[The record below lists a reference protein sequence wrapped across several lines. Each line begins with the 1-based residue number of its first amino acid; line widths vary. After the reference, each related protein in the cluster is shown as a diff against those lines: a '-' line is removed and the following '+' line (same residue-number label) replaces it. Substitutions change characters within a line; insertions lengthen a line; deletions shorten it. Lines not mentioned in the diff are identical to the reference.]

1 MMTGDTPF
9 LGGITVSAGALVAGN
24 GNPFPTNNN
33 NQITVNGRTFDLN
46 GFNVRLSRLGGNAT
60 GKVLLGANTLTAGNN
75 ASSAEFQGVISGS
88 GGYVKVGSISQV
100 LSGTNTFTGGITIT
114 EGSLYLPIT
123 AAAGLVG
130 TPTPVTAI

>member
-46 GFNVRLSRLGGNAT
+46 GFDVRLSRLGGNAT
-60 GKVLLGANTLTAGNN
+60 GKVLLGTNTLTAGGGQ
-75 ASSAEFQGVISGS
+75 SAGFSGVISGS
-88 GGYVKVGSISQV
+88 GGYGKVGSRFQG
-100 LSGTNTFTGGITIT
+100 LSRTNTFTGGITIT
-114 EGSLYLPIT
+114 EGALLLATKVVNGS
-123 AAAGLVG
+123 
-130 TPTPVTAI
+130 